1 MSNIRAVE
9 HIGLTVPD
17 LERATTFF
25 AEAFGAQMIYDMIDA
40 PLSGPGIEQGLGVP
54 EGAVIEA
61 IRMLRLGN
69 GPNLELFTYSG
80 VTQRDPVV
88 PSDYGLQHFCV
99 YVDDIDAAAAR
110 LEKAGGTL
118 LSAPSELPGGDA
130 GPGNRYVY
138 TRTPWGSTVELVT
151 YPSAQAYEEGTQLRR
166 WRPAAAADLTKQ
178 EA

>member
-1 MSNIRAVE
+1 MTVRAIE

-17 LERATTFF
+17 LEQATTFF
-25 AEAFGAQMIYDMIDA
+25 AEAFGAEHVYDMIDEA
-40 PLSGPGIEQGLGVP
+40 LSGPAIESGLGVP
-54 EGAVIEA
+54 AGATIEA

-80 VTQRDPVV
+80 VPQRDPLV

-99 YVDDIDAAAAR
+99 YVDDMDAAAAR

-118 LSAPSELPGGDA
+118 LSAPGELPGGDA

-138 TRTPWGSTVELVT
+138 ARTPWGSTVELVT
-151 YPSAQAYEEGTQLRR
+151 YPSAQAYESGTALRR
-166 WRPAAAADLTKQ
+166 WRPAPSADHTEQ
-178 EA
+178 ES